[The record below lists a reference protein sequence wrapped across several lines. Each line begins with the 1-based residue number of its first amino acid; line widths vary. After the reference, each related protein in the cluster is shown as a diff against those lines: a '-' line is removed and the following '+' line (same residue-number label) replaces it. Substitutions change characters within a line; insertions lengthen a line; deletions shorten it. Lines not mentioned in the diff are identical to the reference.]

1 MSLLHVV
8 LRVLYA
14 PLSQQSDRGKAGNNA
29 LHEKRHAICP
39 VCTAGGLSP
48 APLTA
53 WGRLQRLALF
63 ADNDGPKS
71 VRRGCTQR
79 YFFLVS
85 IDFKSAKGL

>member
-29 LHEKRHAICP
+29 LHEKEAIKARRLPCLHGRRPFTCP
-39 VCTAGGLSP
+39 AYGVGQVS
-48 APLTA
+48 
-53 WGRLQRLALF
+53 LF

-71 VRRGCTQR
+71 AKRGCTQR